1 MKRHTINYDKII
13 NFIWHILP
21 FIGLAVW
28 GAFCITD
35 NLWYDEAYSAS
46 MVSQSWSRLLYITA
60 TDDHS
65 PFYYILLKTFYTLF
79 GNLGNGY
86 NFWSLKLLS
95 VLFMVGYLLLGKY
108 YVKKLFDKEIS
119 VYFMLFSILLPIMSV
134 QAGNVRMYAA
144 ALFFLTLTG
153 LSAYDLYISDTKEAC
168 GKDKAI
174 LRKKWCIFCIASI
187 CTVYCH
193 TFAMIQTFIF
203 YVVFVIILT
212 ASKRFDTLKKLLK
225 CGVVVAVVFSPWLAV
240 TCRQMILR
248 MRYDSGSTGEMAG
261 ISSLRDYCV
270 EWFSAI
276 ETPIRGVAAA
286 GLIIC
291 IILCIMGALYVK
303 EEKNYAPAAGICTL
317 FTTVLAGW
325 LISAFINNC
334 FMGRYAFPG
343 FGFLM
348 LIYACGMKKI
358 RSKAAKAVILI
369 AAFVCFVMQYH
380 SELAL
385 EYDRGLEVYQQFW
398 VEDVTENDAFIGP
411 YTHTIFLN
419 VYHPDVRY
427 YIMGYKLYSLPFS
440 NTDALTD
447 YSQLDDVTG
456 NIWYVTFEGDTPANM
471 ADYFDYEEE
480 ISFHYM
486 YYDFV
491 IFRLEKRSNTV

>member
-1 MKRHTINYDKII
+1 LKRHTINYDKII

-21 FIGLAVW
+21 FIGLVVW
-28 GAFCITD
+28 GTFCITD

-65 PFYYILLKTFYTLF
+65 PFYYILLKAFYTLF
-79 GNLGNGY
+79 RNLGNGY
-86 NFWSLKLLS
+86 NFWSLKLLA

-153 LSAYDLYISDTKEAC
+153 LSAYDLYISDTKDC
-168 GKDKAI
+168 DKDKAI

-212 ASKRFDTLKKLLK
+212 VSKRYDTLKKLLK

-248 MRYDSGSTGEMAG
+248 MRYDSGSTDEMAG
-261 ISSLRDYCV
+261 ISSLWDYCV

-276 ETPIRGVAAA
+276 ETPIWGVAAA
-286 GLIIC
+286 GLTIC
-291 IILCIMGALYVK
+291 IILCIMGVLYVK
-303 EEKNYAPAAGICTL
+303 EEKNYAPAAGMCTL

-325 LISAFINNC
+325 LISVFINNC

-358 RSKAAKAVILI
+358 RNKAAKAVILI

-385 EYDRGLEVYQQFW
+385 EYDTGLEVYQQFW
-398 VEDVTENDAFIGP
+398 ADEVTENDAFIGP